1 MNATRRQLVSAL
13 ALLGLQGLNLPRVQ
27 AATASSRLVVVG
39 GGFGG
44 ATAART
50 LKRLLPTASVTLVEP
65 GEHYTACPFSNLV
78 VAGQRDL
85 ASQVFGYKAL
95 AREGITVAQAAATD
109 VDTATQTVTLSGGD
123 TLAYD
128 RLVLSPGIDFRW
140 GELAGYGPDAVARMP
155 HAWKAGSQT
164 TQLRDQ
170 LRAMPDGGTAVISVT
185 AAPFRC
191 PPGPYERASLIADYF
206 KREKPRSKL
215 LVLDSNE
222 RFSKQSLF
230 QQEWSSRYGDT
241 VEWRS
246 ASMDGRVTRV
256 DSSTLQVFTDFEQIK
271 ADVVNVVPP
280 QRAGTIA
287 QRAGVADDTG
297 WCPIDARDFASTLQ
311 PGVHVIGDATIAAPM
326 PKSAFS
332 ANAQAK
338 VCAIQVARALS
349 GLASEATTLANTC
362 YSFLD
367 STSAISVAGVYRND
381 GGVFSNVAGA
391 GGVSSALAGDDVRAQ
406 EAAQAR
412 DWYAR
417 ITEEAFG

>member
-109 VDTATQTVTLSGGD
+109 ADAATQTVTLSGGD

-140 GELAGYGPDAVARMP
+140 GELAGYGPDAVASIP
-155 HAWKAGSQT
+155 HAWKAGTQT
-164 TQLRDQ
+164 TQLRNQ

-256 DSSTLQVFTDFEQIK
+256 DASTLQVFTEFEQIK

-287 QRAGVADDTG
+287 QRAGVVDDTG

-349 GLASEATTLANTC
+349 GLDSEATTLANTC

-367 STSAISVAGVYRND
+367 GTSAISVAGVYRND